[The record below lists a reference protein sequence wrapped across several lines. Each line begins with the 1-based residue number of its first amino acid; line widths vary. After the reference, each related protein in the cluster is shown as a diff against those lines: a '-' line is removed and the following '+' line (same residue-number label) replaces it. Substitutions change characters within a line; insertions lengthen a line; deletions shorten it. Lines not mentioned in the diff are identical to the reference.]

1 MINYEICWENR
12 KGRPA
17 VNFNDPAL
25 WWLSELNSCNPDYIL
40 DEVMPNLEK
49 IWIGEKVPDISIK
62 HHTIKLIDTYEFG
75 YDATLLDFGIKTTVI
90 SYGYGDG
97 SIEVPSSEI
106 YQFMKEW
113 AEQLEKWRSLNNN
126 TK

>member
-1 MINYEICWENR
+1 
-12 KGRPA
+12 
-17 VNFNDPAL
+17 
-25 WWLSELNSCNPDYIL
+25 
-40 DEVMPNLEK
+40 MPNLEK
-49 IWIGEKVPDISIK
+49 IYVGEKVPDISIK

-90 SYGYGDG
+90 SYDYGDG

-126 TK
+126 SK